1 MDAINSRPTEAKM
14 RLKYDHVTEMSKSD
28 LKWQNVVKT
37 LSDKS
42 KI

>member
-1 MDAINSRPTEAKM
+1 MDVINNQAEM
-14 RLKYDHVTEMSKSD
+14 QLKYHHATKMSKSD
-28 LKWQNVVKT
+28 LKWQNVVKI